1 MIRTHCEKGNAIQLI
16 FLKIL
21 AIKFSK
27 ISTISPAI
35 KGWWI
40 GEAWGI
46 LRAHQTTLSKNPL
59 PKYTGRGGGCVR
71 VSLRLPLSTTHQIV
85 REMYD
90 FTQKEIGYISGSMC
104 WIFFLFSASVVNITL
119 HHLLNF
125 QKNLANSL
133 TRAIY

>member
-16 FLKIL
+16 LLKIL

-46 LRAHQTTLSKNPL
+46 LRAHQTTLPKNPL
-59 PKYTGRGGGCVR
+59 PKYTVR
-71 VSLRLPLSTTHQIV
+71 VAGV
-85 REMYD
+85 REYPSGFPCLPPTRLCGKCM
-90 FTQKEIGYISGSMC
+90 ISPKRKLVISPEVFVG
-104 WIFFLFSASVVNITL
+104 FLFYFQGPLATL
-119 HHLLNF
+119 PCTICRIF
-125 QKNLANSL
+125 
-133 TRAIY
+133 R